1 MDTLVVDCLPPCAA
15 TGSPRLTFGGYVIT
29 TGTVAFITKHG
40 VLVVRHDDGYAVVE
54 IMEGEHVIGRGDE
67 VGASWIGRGGDNL
80 FRLGVEHQAFFHGN
94 YEDQQEAVHIA
105 QHMANWMPPSGQARG
120 GGDG

>member
-1 MDTLVVDCLPPCAA
+1 M
-15 TGSPRLTFGGYVIT
+15 IT

-40 VLVVRHDDGYAVVE
+40 MLVVRHGDGYAVVE

-67 VGASWIGRGGDNL
+67 VGGSWIERGGDSL
-80 FRLGVEHQAFFHGN
+80 FRLDVEHQAFFHGN
-94 YEDQQEAVHIA
+94 YEDLQEAVHIA
-105 QHMANWMPPSGQARG
+105 QHMANWMPPSAQARG